1 MARISTYVNDTEIT
15 GSEQLLATNSGPTSN
30 ILVSDLADF
39 INSGTLSDVPVNSV
53 IVSGTRGEPKEGV
66 IRQVLTATSNVAIPT
81 TTGFVF
87 NLSRD
92 GEGFV
97 IEFSGHGLE
106 GFPYDINSF
115 VGKTWVSTEYPTAGA
130 QTITAFL
137 SPRFRTDSVTNRPVW
152 RFRTTLVSSLSQDAT
167 AGTIG
172 RPMTNAIVS
181 SLDMVVVNVNGT
193 AIGTTSVDFGSAS
206 GELATW
212 TEGDSTEQIPLNKL
226 GNVPTLPTLGD
237 LATQDEA
244 DISIGTDQVTG
255 LQAFIDGSESGVS
268 GTAGTIP
275 VFDDS
280 DDGVGDSLISQAV
293 GDLTTDLFNIDNGN
307 GASNALA
314 GGGYL
319 GTRADG
325 ITAYYDAS
333 GSFPDPGGWVTG
345 SVVTFASNFV
355 TTDTNFSDAVAGNSY
370 TITGVSPQGNFSDGA
385 VVNHAFEF
393 TLGSATVVNISTQ
406 AVSASQ
412 VAGQIVIVESG
423 AGDGGIDVDGNLEV
437 TGTTTFPNGLSID
450 TGGNVTQANSLNI
463 TSGFGVNFNG
473 TNGFNVNSTGN
484 TSIGGNFSSF
494 SGSGRTTIGRDS
506 SSTRVEGSD
515 FIVNSDTINIG
526 ADDFTGTK
534 TISIGSQGRGSG
546 FLTGTET
553 VNIGSAA
560 AESNVSI
567 NGTAFVNSTTNGT
580 ISIDGTGQN
589 SAISIGT
596 GTDSGAITLGRNNA
610 ASSVTIP
617 RNLTVS
623 GSTTLAV
630 PDIADGVTA
639 GTTQNL
645 QFRIA
650 NSGNTGTAG
659 FITFVRE

>member
-130 QTITAFL
+130 QAITAFL

-280 DDGVGDSLISQAV
+280 DDGVGDSLITQTTEIAVATFAFGSVDITQVGTIATIVPDTDISPADFSLAMV
-293 GDLTTDLFNIDNGN
+293 GDVFSGGTLGGREFTFTAVSLTSIT
-307 GASNALA
+307 ATRTA
-314 GGGYL
+314 GGTGTVNQAS
-319 GTRADG
+319 GTITRA
-325 ITAYYDAS
+325 AS
-333 GSFPDPGGWVTG
+333 GSNEVTVG
-345 SVVTFASNFV
+345 SDLT
-355 TTDTNFSDAVAGNSY
+355 
-370 TITGVSPQGNFSDGA
+370 
-385 VVNHAFEF
+385 
-393 TLGSATVVNISTQ
+393 
-406 AVSASQ
+406 
-412 VAGQIVIVESG
+412 
-423 AGDGGIDVDGNLEV
+423 V

-450 TGGNVTQANSLNI
+450 TGGNITQANSLNI
-463 TSGFGVNFNG
+463 TSGSGVNFNG

-494 SGSGRTTIGRDS
+494 SGSGRTTIGRNS

-526 ADDFTGTK
+526 ADAFTGTK
-534 TISIGSQGRGSG
+534 TINIGSQSRGTG
-546 FLTGTET
+546 FLSGTET
-553 VNIGSAA
+553 INIGSAA
-560 AESNVSI
+560 QETNFSV
-567 NGTAFVNSTTNGT
+567 NGTAFVNSTTDGT

-589 SAISIGT
+589 STISIGT
-596 GTDSGAITLGRNNA
+596 GADSGAITLGRNNA

-617 RNLTVS
+617 RNLAVS

-639 GTTQNL
+639 GATQNL